1 MNEDSPYR
9 GIMTLIGLTIFILVL
24 AYLAAGCAEYP
35 VTISVKGDEG
45 KVSYSR
51 HHGIEIEIEK

>member
-1 MNEDSPYR
+1 
-9 GIMTLIGLTIFILVL
+9 MTLIGLTIFILVL
-24 AYLAAGCAEYP
+24 AYLASGCAEYP